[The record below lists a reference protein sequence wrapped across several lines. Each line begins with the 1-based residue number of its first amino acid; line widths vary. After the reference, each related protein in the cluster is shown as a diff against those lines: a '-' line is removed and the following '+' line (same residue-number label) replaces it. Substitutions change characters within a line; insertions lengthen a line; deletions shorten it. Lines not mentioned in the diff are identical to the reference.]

1 MTIEAKRQRAAARYP
16 EFLTDTLGRK
26 HYSVP
31 RAAILAG
38 KWDGGK
44 AVQDALDEAYLD
56 ALQQHIDAS
65 KPDDFHLTP
74 ISPPGW

>member
-1 MTIEAKRQRAAARYP
+1 MTDSIEAKRQRAAERYP
-16 EFLTDTLGRK
+16 EFLVDTLGRK

-44 AVQDALDEAYLD
+44 AVQDA
-56 ALQQHIDAS
+56 
-65 KPDDFHLTP
+65 
-74 ISPPGW
+74 